1 MSFSVSAWAVSAC
14 GPANKIAEQLEQQFS
29 RINLTDPGEQET
41 VQHVR
46 ALVAQSL
53 STIDPEK
60 PIQVSASGSMGYAHW
75 GEGYKH
81 ATDPHTGP
89 YQGVD
94 LKISPIH
101 YSV

>member
-1 MSFSVSAWAVSAC
+1 MSWSVSAC

-29 RINLTDPGEQET
+29 KINLTDPGEQET

-46 ALVAQSL
+46 ALVTQTL
-53 STIDPEK
+53 TTIDPDK
-60 PIQVSASGSMGYAHW
+60 PVQINAFGSMGYQHW
-75 GEGYKH
+75 GAGLKH

-89 YQGVD
+89 FQHVD

-101 YSV
+101 FSV

>member
-1 MSFSVSAWAVSAC
+1 MSWSVSAC

-29 RINLTDPGEQET
+29 KIYLNDPGEQET

-46 ALVAQSL
+46 ALVAQTL
-53 STIDPEK
+53 TTIDPEK
-60 PIQVSASGSMGYAHW
+60 PVQVSASGSMGYAHW
-75 GEGYKH
+75 RAGHKH
-81 ATDPHTGP
+81 ATDTHTGP
-89 YQGVD
+89 YQSVD